1 MEPDR
6 QEVYER
12 IPWETLEKKGGDRQ
26 WLAYAVAGAVVLGA
40 LAYSFMRSQPTAA
53 PPPSETV
60 EAATAPATTAPTDV
74 AASPSTVAS
83 PLVVAEA
90 DLYAVDPEMLMDQA
104 ASHAEWF
111 SVEYVAYDGSE
122 ESRETLSALLP
133 DGLPLTEAPESTQ
146 VFVDWARA
154 RSVTTTA
161 PATFEVDVL
170 VRSLVST
177 GESGFVRQPAL
188 LLTVPVEIDGDGV
201 AVVIGAPAVAVVEPE
216 TSGQMD
222 LVEVPDDVAAEV
234 GSQVEIIGGV
244 QSDDGTWDV
253 VVMAEWAD
261 GVRRP
266 VLVRP

>member
-26 WLAYAVAGAVVLGA
+26 WMVYAVAAAIVLGA

-53 PPPSETV
+53 PPPPETV
-60 EAATAPATTAPTDV
+60 PAATAPATTARSNIDST
-74 AASPSTVAS
+74 PSTVAS

-90 DLYAVDPEMLMDQA
+90 DLYAVDPERLVDQA

-111 SVEYVAYDGSE
+111 SVEYVGYDGSDQ
-122 ESRETLSALLP
+122 SQETLRSLLP
-133 DGLPLTEAPESTQ
+133 IGLPLPEAPEDTQ
-146 VFVDWARA
+146 AFVDWARA
-154 RSVTTTA
+154 KSVTQTGPTS
-161 PATFEVDVL
+161 FEVEVL
-170 VRSLVST
+170 IRSLLST
-177 GESGFVRQPAL
+177 AESGFIRQPP
-188 LLTVPVEIDGDGV
+188 TVMSVPVQIGEDGQATVAGV
-201 AVVIGAPAVAVVEPE
+201 PAVVSVERGSPVE
-216 TSGQMD
+216 LG
-222 LVEVPDDVAAEV
+222 LLEVPDDVA
-234 GSQVEIIGGV
+234 SQVEGQGDVVGGV
-244 QSDDGTWDV
+244 QSGDGGWQV